1 MAKVNIVDRVKAME
15 NEDKVKE
22 LISKQ
27 VRLPAT
33 IVGGKK
39 RNGEE
44 TIQYRCAYCGHTW
57 NRYYKNQYI
66 RANQPVK
73 CPKCQLIMAPGR
85 KLPDDGICATGSF
98 EVFDG
103 SSYHHYYRVL
113 FVDAAEL
120 NGEKGL
126 WLGVYEGGI

>member
-1 MAKVNIVDRVKAME
+1 MANVNIVDRVKAME

-73 CPKCQLIMAPGR
+73 CPKCQLN
-85 KLPDDGICATGSF
+85 KSTVQS
-98 EVFDG
+98 
-103 SSYHHYYRVL
+103 
-113 FVDAAEL
+113 
-120 NGEKGL
+120 
-126 WLGVYEGGI
+126 